1 MKLISDHLPE
11 WLLVSPRFKELE
23 NDETGDLVTCSSINT
38 TKNKDPFL
46 NLAFGS
52 VKPVEKGDHI
62 LCLLAIDPIFLLM
75 IRLYKVNAN
84 FIVIREI
91 EHTKQYPR
99 SPYFSCNVILKAACV
114 K

>member
-1 MKLISDHLPE
+1 MKLTSDHLPE

-23 NDETGDLVTCSSINT
+23 NDEMGKLVTCRSINT

-52 VKPVEKGDHI
+52 IKPVKKGNHI
-62 LCLLAIDPIFLLM
+62 FCLFAINPIFLLM

-91 EHTKQYPR
+91 EHTK
-99 SPYFSCNVILKAACV
+99 
-114 K
+114 